1 MGRVSFR
8 ERGYVSRLRLIRP
21 RAVGVFVYD
30 MIRLVHLMMF
40 FVTGVGENQ
49 ASGDGLKWGGPGR
62 VSYA

>member
-1 MGRVSFR
+1 M
-8 ERGYVSRLRLIRP
+8 SRLRLIRP